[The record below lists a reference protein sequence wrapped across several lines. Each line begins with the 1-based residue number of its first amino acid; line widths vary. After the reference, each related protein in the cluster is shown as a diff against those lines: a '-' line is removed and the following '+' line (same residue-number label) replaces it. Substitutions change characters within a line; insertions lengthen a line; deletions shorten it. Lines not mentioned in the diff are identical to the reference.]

1 MYVELMHTCRLGFFF
16 EPCTLHLASV
26 YLFWDSRWREGKGLE
41 NLRYR
46 CDTNRVARELL
57 PSFVFAIVGSSG
69 ELS

>member
-1 MYVELMHTCRLGFFF
+1 MYVELMHTFQLDFFC

-46 CDTNRVARELL
+46 CGRELL
-57 PSFVFAIVGSSG
+57 SSFVFAIVVSSG